1 MCTYSSDSS
10 TRLMPSLPLASPLT
24 TQLHHNKATAAKL
37 KSHSGASR
45 SSSASSL
52 GRLLAYDLPLPHDWI
67 REVRKAADKEE
78 MGGND

>member
-1 MCTYSSDSS
+1 
-10 TRLMPSLPLASPLT
+10 MPSLPLASPLT

-67 REVRKAADKEE
+67 REVRKAPDKEE